1 MPRQLPVFY
10 KGKLGRYFRRLREN
24 HGWTLSRAVFI
35 AKQRKLPVGLS
46 ALKWLEGGLA
56 KNPRPELLRALSV
69 LYAEPYGNMIQEVG
83 RHVFAITPDEL
94 AAVASPTTALEG
106 FVALPLLAR
115 PIAGGLPLQIAH
127 DPQRDS
133 SLVFRHDF
141 IKRFTRPIALRVGK
155 KDASM
160 TPTIEPGDVVL
171 IDQNLARR
179 RRPTDGQ
186 IYAVN
191 TGPLTGQDGGTLQRV
206 ELKGRTLIL
215 SADQPDKSAYPT
227 RTFEIK
233 AATLPEVLAG
243 EVVWCGRS
251 LGRGKRR

>member
-10 KGKLGRYFRRLREN
+10 KGKLGRYFRRLRVN

-94 AAVASPTTALEG
+94 VGVASPTTALEE

-115 PIAGGLPLQIAH
+115 PLASGQPLEVAAE
-127 DPQRDS
+127 PQRDS
-133 SLVFRHDF
+133 SLAFRQDF
-141 IKRFTRPIALRVGK
+141 VKGFTRPVVLRVGK
-155 KDASM
+155 KDAAM
-160 TPTIEPGDVVL
+160 TPTIESGDVVL

-179 RRPTDGQ
+179 QRPTDGQ
-186 IYAVN
+186 IYAIN
-191 TGPLTGQDGGTLQRV
+191 TGPLTEHDGGTLQRV

-215 SADQPDKSAYPT
+215 SADHPDKATYPT
-227 RTFEIK
+227 RTFTIT
-233 AATLPEVLAG
+233 AGALPEVLIG
-243 EVVWCGRS
+243 RVVWVGRT
-251 LGRGKRR
+251 LGTHA

>member
-94 AAVASPTTALEG
+94 AGVASPTTALEE

-115 PIAGGLPLQIAH
+115 SLASGQPLEITVDPHRDSRLAFRHTLSKCRLSIGGLPEEWMVNVRGGWNQPPA
-127 DPQRDS
+127 S
-133 SLVFRHDF
+133 SACRLLESTPILDRYLEKSGRHSGPT
-141 IKRFTRPIALRVGK
+141 TRER
-155 KDASM
+155 
-160 TPTIEPGDVVL
+160 E
-171 IDQNLARR
+171 R
-179 RRPTDGQ
+179 
-186 IYAVN
+186 
-191 TGPLTGQDGGTLQRV
+191 
-206 ELKGRTLIL
+206 
-215 SADQPDKSAYPT
+215 
-227 RTFEIK
+227 
-233 AATLPEVLAG
+233 
-243 EVVWCGRS
+243 
-251 LGRGKRR
+251 